1 MNKLTMFRVSVFR
14 NGTIDKIE
22 FNTLNDNMTIA
33 NIPKYVKLFFPSLDL
48 SLYYPSQSRLL
59 QEANLT
65 QVDIGMELY
74 SFEQTGSGVTLT
86 N

>member
-1 MNKLTMFRVSVFR
+1 MFRVSVFR

-59 QEANLT
+59 QQANLT
-65 QVDIGMELY
+65 NRTSGDIGMELY